1 MYFQGLYEA
10 KTQVSIGRD
19 DFYSSTKFS
28 LCSSKTVY
36 TKFEHTTQ
44 QNLTAIFRVV
54 ISSFVLIKLVNDCI
68 VTSLKE

>member
-1 MYFQGLYEA
+1 MYEA
-10 KTQVSIGRD
+10 KTELSIGRD
-19 DFYSSTKFS
+19 NFNSSIKFS
-28 LCSSKTVY
+28 LSSSKTVY

-54 ISSFVLIKLVNDCI
+54 IGSFVLIKLVNDWI

>member
-10 KTQVSIGRD
+10 KSELSIGRD
-19 DFYSSTKFS
+19 NINSSKKIS
-28 LCSSKTVY
+28 LCSSETVY

-54 ISSFVLIKLVNDCI
+54 ISSFVLIKLVNDWI